1 MKRGMKLLIFCLIGI
16 ILFQWIWFAKETK
29 DSKEIVYSTTIKRV
43 GVTIKQGE
51 TVLARY
57 QAVLQQNNRIGYLE
71 SIDKTLHVYFQ
82 DIDSK
87 GKVIR
92 DEVKK

>member
-29 DSKEIVYSTTIKRV
+29 DSKEIVSPLTIKKV

-51 TVLARY
+51 SVLARY

-71 SIDKTLHVYFQ
+71 STDKKIHVYFQ
-82 DIDSK
+82 DIDST
-87 GKVIR
+87 GKVIK